1 VTRVSVPGPDPVR
14 RASFGT
20 RLTFRSLE
28 PTRGSRAPVSLQLRR
43 SQRLVRRLRGLRAV
57 GEPDGRRARPRV
69 CVAVARPA
77 ADRACGAP
85 SAPRRRL
92 SLRHRQQSRGAGRR
106 RAVARPVCCS
116 PGNAGLARRRALA
129 RPARRR
135 PPARPR
141 ECTCAGATTST
152 PSSEPA
158 ASRRTS
164 TARRR
169 WETLRAATNWR
180 TPRAAGRS
188 TDSIDS
194 TECGSAAR
202 NPTARNSAA
211 SGNAKPRLVGVP
223 RPGPISGAGR
233 RLPPA

>member
-92 SLRHRQQSRGAGRR
+92 SLHHRQQGRGAGRR

-116 PGNAGLARRRALA
+116 PGNAGLARRRAPGPPAGA
-129 RPARRR
+129 RPPSRVHVCRRHDVNAFVR
-135 PPARPR
+135 TCGVATHEHCEATMGNPACGHYLANPPCR
-141 ECTCAGATTST
+141 GALDGFDRLYGVWLSGTKPDCSQ
-152 PSSEPA
+152 
-158 ASRRTS
+158 
-164 TARRR
+164 
-169 WETLRAATNWR
+169 LRCL
-180 TPRAAGRS
+180 G
-188 TDSIDS
+188 
-194 TECGSAAR
+194 
-202 NPTARNSAA
+202 
-211 SGNAKPRLVGVP
+211 
-223 RPGPISGAGR
+223 
-233 RLPPA
+233 